1 MLKSAL
7 ICSAVCTAFV
17 VGDYSLAAT
26 PQNKATQAVKPVVLR
41 QVLIPLIG
49 KKCGFLHNGDLM
61 RLSFRKEEARDA
73 HYTLDAV
80 GIDFVR
86 VSDKGGTV
94 YAHMST
100 IYLCTD

>member
-1 MLKSAL
+1 MLKAAL
-7 ICSAVCTAFV
+7 LCSAVCTAVV
-17 VGDYSLAAT
+17 VGGPASTA
-26 PQNKATQAVKPVVLR
+26 PQNKPTQVVKPVVLR
-41 QVLIPLIG
+41 QVLTPLIG

-61 RLSFRKEEARDA
+61 RLSFRKAEARDA

-100 IYLCTD
+100 LYLCTD